1 MSQKDY
7 KGDCRFIN
15 TTNGVTTELERPLNE
30 FPVLVRYNQAITII
44 HKVQSKSKKSIADIT
59 SGLMP
64 FGLSTSYRGRKVKSK
79 KDNLTLYASNCVTYI
94 SESEIDKGYEY
105 LDKYKVLV
113 SKTGA
118 EHAGEPSRDGKF
130 RVIPSSMKVIE
141 PNEVCTHSYFLVG
154 ATSNKKVAEH
164 ICKYMKTKF
173 VRFLMLMAMSGFG
186 LSKNVLLFVPIQK
199 FDDDSDIDWT
209 KNISEIDELLY
220 KKYNFDP
227 KDINFIEN
235 NVKEME

>member
-1 MSQKDY
+1 
-7 KGDCRFIN
+7 
-15 TTNGVTTELERPLNE
+15 
-30 FPVLVRYNQAITII
+30 
-44 HKVQSKSKKSIADIT
+44 
-59 SGLMP
+59 
-64 FGLSTSYRGRKVKSK
+64 
-79 KDNLTLYASNCVTYI
+79 
-94 SESEIDKGYEY
+94 
-105 LDKYKVLV
+105 
-113 SKTGA
+113 
-118 EHAGEPSRDGKF
+118 
-130 RVIPSSMKVIE
+130 
-141 PNEVCTHSYFLVG
+141 
-154 ATSNKKVAEH
+154 
-164 ICKYMKTKF
+164 MKTKF

>member
-1 MSQKDY
+1 MIQY
-7 KGDCRFIN
+7 
-15 TTNGVTTELERPLNE
+15 
-30 FPVLVRYNQAITII
+30 
-44 HKVQSKSKKSIADIT
+44 
-59 SGLMP
+59 
-64 FGLSTSYRGRKVKSK
+64 
-79 KDNLTLYASNCVTYI
+79 
-94 SESEIDKGYEY
+94 
-105 LDKYKVLV
+105 
-113 SKTGA
+113 
-118 EHAGEPSRDGKF
+118 
-130 RVIPSSMKVIE
+130 
-141 PNEVCTHSYFLVG
+141 
-154 ATSNKKVAEH
+154 TSNKKVAEH